1 MLQYMRYTVEFEV
14 SFVKSSVNTL
24 SFTGQFKYQFLV
36 FSCFF
41 ILFNCVATPSQ
52 RNGFELCKVG
62 IRSHSVLCT
71 RPREES
77 S

>member
-1 MLQYMRYTVEFEV
+1 MRYTVEFEV

-24 SFTGQFKYQFLV
+24 SFTGQVKYQFSV
-36 FSCFF
+36 
-41 ILFNCVATPSQ
+41 FNCVAMPSQ

-62 IRSHSVLCT
+62 IRSHSVLCM
-71 RPREES
+71 RSREES